1 VSFVAPPVTERRMAV
16 RLTTA
21 AERQVRLRHP
31 WVFNKSVES
40 TSHDGAPGDLAVIF
54 DKKRAFVGIGL
65 WDPASPIRIRMVH
78 VGKPRTIDADFWR
91 ERVLEALT
99 RRDALITDP
108 ATTAYRVIHGENDGF
123 SGLVCDLYD
132 TTLVVKLYSAVW
144 LPHLQSIVEAL
155 ADLLDVESAVV
166 RLGRLAA
173 SQDLQGLESG
183 MALVGKAP
191 TAPVAFLEN
200 GLEFH
205 ADVIEGQ
212 KTGHFLDQRDNR
224 AMVRALTE
232 GAKVLDVFSCTGGF
246 SVHAAAGGAR
256 SVTSI
261 DVSPGALAAAQ
272 ANMAANND
280 IAAVAACRH
289 QVLRGDAFDLMESA
303 IRQGERYDF
312 VIIDPPSFAAR
323 RIQIGPALHSY
334 NRLTTLGLALCADE
348 GTLVQASCSSRVT
361 TEDFLAIVHGAAAEV
376 DIALDDAVVTGHGA
390 DHPIGFAEGSYLK
403 AIFATP
409 RSVSSF

>member
-1 VSFVAPPVTERRMAV
+1 MAV

-31 WVFNKSVES
+31 WVFDKSVDS

-78 VGKPRTIDADFWR
+78 VGKPRPIDANFWR

-99 RRDALITDP
+99 RRDALMTDP

-173 SQDLQGLESG
+173 SQDLHGLESG
-183 MALVGKAP
+183 MALLGGAP
-191 TAPVAFLEN
+191 TEPVAFLEN
-200 GLEFH
+200 GLEFR

-232 GAKVLDVFSCTGGF
+232 GANVLDVFACTGGF

-261 DVSPGALAAAQ
+261 DVSAGALAAAQ

-289 QVLRGDAFDLMESA
+289 QVVRGDAFELMEGA
-303 IRQGERYDF
+303 IRRGERYDF
-312 VIIDPPSFAAR
+312 VIIDPPSFASR
-323 RIQIGPALHSY
+323 RIQVGPALHAY
-334 NRLTTLGLALCADE
+334 GRLTTLGLALCADE

-409 RSVSSF
+409 RSVARF